1 MMVRTPYLALA
12 LVLAA
17 SSAQAQNTGYV
28 APPRPPD
35 SAQVMAASAD
45 SARRDSVDKAMV
57 TNMKA
62 WVDSAAGVPAPPT
75 VAVLDRPS
83 TLPPPPPVEPARPL
97 TDFSDGSVAP
107 DTASGIPTLV
117 ALGVIFLVLGSV
129 LLANHRRG

>member
-1 MMVRTPYLALA
+1 MVRSVNLTLA
-12 LVLAA
+12 LVVAA

-28 APPRPPD
+28 APPRAPD
-35 SAQVMAASAD
+35 SAQVIAAAAD

-62 WVDSAAGVPAPPT
+62 WVDSAAGMPAPTT

-83 TLPPPPPVEPARPL
+83 TLPPPPVEPARPL

-107 DTASGIPTLV
+107 DTASGLPTLV
-117 ALGVIFLVLGSV
+117 ALGVVLLVLGSV
-129 LLANHRRG
+129 LLAHHRRG

>member
-1 MMVRTPYLALA
+1 MVRTPYLALA

-17 SSAQAQNTGYV
+17 SSAQAQNTSYV

-35 SAQVMAASAD
+35 SAKVIAASAD
-45 SARRDSVDKAMV
+45 SARRDSIDKAMV
-57 TNMKA
+57 TSMKA
-62 WVDSAAGVPAPPT
+62 WVDSAAGVPAPAT

-83 TLPPPPPVEPARPL
+83 TLPPPPLEPERPL

-107 DTASGIPTLV
+107 DTASGLPTLV
-117 ALGVIFLVLGSV
+117 TLGVILLVLGSV